1 MTEEIEPKKKPRR
14 RSYGWI
20 SIQGPEDLKI
30 AIVRMINRILS
41 MDHDKSIE
49 QAGKLASL
57 ANAWVNVHRLEL
69 ETQELQELKERIH
82 ALEELVEKSL
92 TEPPIKIEAVR

>member
-1 MTEEIEPKKKPRR
+1 MTEDEAKKKPRR

-20 SIQGPEDLKI
+20 TIQEPEDLKI
-30 AIVRMINRILS
+30 AVVRMINRILA

-57 ANAWVNVHRLEL
+57 ANAWVNVHRLAL

-82 ALEELVEKSL
+82 ALEELVEKHR
-92 TEPPIKIEAVR
+92 EPPIKIEAAR